1 MNIKIVQR
9 PAFHVAGMAIRT
21 KPMSPD
27 IPALWPKF
35 VARFPEIQGRTEPD
49 VTYGVMRHE
58 PPDALFYMAGVGVP
72 GETRAPPGMEVCEV
86 EAGSFARFEYPIAR
100 LGEGFAEIFDR
111 LLPASGYVQRPGYLL
126 ERYGEAFDPH
136 DVNSVVEILIPVRSR

>member
-1 MNIKIVQR
+1 MSIQIIER

-35 VARFPEIQGRTEPD
+35 VTRFPEIGGRTEPN

-58 PPDALFYMAGVGVP
+58 PPDALFYMAGVAVTG
-72 GETRAPPGMEVCEV
+72 GTRAPAGMELREV
-86 EAGSFARFEYPIAR
+86 EAGTYARFEYPIAR
-100 LGEGFAEIFDR
+100 LGEGFGEIFNR
-111 LLPASGYVQRPGYLL
+111 LLPSSGFAQRPGYLL

-136 DVNSVVEILIPVRSR
+136 DVNSVVEILIPVQSR